1 MNLRTNLE
9 TNVIDLRRFMRSMG
23 SLSNRLSDSAK
34 EVLRAARV
42 EEQENLMPR
51 VLSSI
56 SDDLLVPARGRGGV
70 RGRGRG
76 RGRGQVRGRGRG
88 LGRAPTSSINSGNY

>member
-56 SDDLLVPARGRGGV
+56 SDDLLVPARGRVGV
-70 RGRGRG
+70 RG

>member
-42 EEQENLMPR
+42 EEQKNLMPE
-51 VLSSI
+51 
-56 SDDLLVPARGRGGV
+56 
-70 RGRGRG
+70 
-76 RGRGQVRGRGRG
+76 
-88 LGRAPTSSINSGNY
+88 Y

>member
-1 MNLRTNLE
+1 
-9 TNVIDLRRFMRSMG
+9 
-23 SLSNRLSDSAK
+23 
-34 EVLRAARV
+34 
-42 EEQENLMPR
+42 MPR